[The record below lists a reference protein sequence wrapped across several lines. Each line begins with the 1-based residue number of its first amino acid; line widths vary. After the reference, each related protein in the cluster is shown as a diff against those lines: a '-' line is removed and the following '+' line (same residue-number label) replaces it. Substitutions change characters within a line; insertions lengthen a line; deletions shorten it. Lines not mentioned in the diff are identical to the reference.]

1 MIIQSV
7 RHRGL
12 RQLIEHDNPQF
23 LTQDLVDR
31 VRNILTV
38 LVLAEHLARQMNPG
52 SRIKARP
59 VLDTGSGVT
68 EPVIMIP
75 VRNVGLRLRLTR
87 PTSRQRRRNTQLT
100 AERQQRLLRIG
111 VHRNAV
117 AQPRFGPFVAPIRRA
132 ARMRGTPGAGAD
144 CLISAHNCS
153 MRASNSWRG
162 MNTVGSSTTNKCPRS
177 WRVCGS
183 AS

>member
-59 VLDTGSGVT
+59 YW
-68 EPVIMIP
+68 I
-75 VRNVGLRLRLTR
+75 R
-87 PTSRQRRRNTQLT
+87 
-100 AERQQRLLRIG
+100 
-111 VHRNAV
+111 
-117 AQPRFGPFVAPIRRA
+117 GP
-132 ARMRGTPGAGAD
+132 G
-144 CLISAHNCS
+144 
-153 MRASNSWRG
+153 
-162 MNTVGSSTTNKCPRS
+162 
-177 WRVCGS
+177 
-183 AS
+183 